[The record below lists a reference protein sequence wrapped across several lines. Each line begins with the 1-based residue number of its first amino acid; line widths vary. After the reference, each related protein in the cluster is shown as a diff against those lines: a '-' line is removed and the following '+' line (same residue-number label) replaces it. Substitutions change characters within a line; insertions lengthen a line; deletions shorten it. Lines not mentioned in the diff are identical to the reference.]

1 MDPNTTPAI
10 PPPLG
15 QESNL
20 IDPYTMAPQRIAV
33 SVVALLL
40 CVLSVAGR
48 LYARILLKKFN
59 LDDSFTTIALI
70 ATEYGDGKHLWNV
83 SQADFQQDLFLEN
96 LLEIVYGPTMFT
108 IKYVILNQISTIFFD
123 HRRKVA
129 VSRFIKA
136 LILVNFLFFFSI
148 TIAFALACMPREKIW
163 KPQIDGYCI
172 NTKVLVAVGSSFNV
186 VSDITIF
193 LTPIA
198 AVSKLKLEFKK
209 KLKATAVFAV
219 GILAILASV
228 LRLYYGLWL
237 FWTMDITWA
246 ISPVG
251 QWTIAEFSFGYLIA
265 ASPYLPRL
273 FMHIRGV
280 DKIELHPSFNNRS
293 YHSGGKT
300 VVPSRDG
307 NWEELTGRSEEG
319 ISENLRV

>member
-1 MDPNTTPAI
+1 
-10 PPPLG
+10 
-15 QESNL
+15 
-20 IDPYTMAPQRIAV
+20 
-33 SVVALLL
+33 
-40 CVLSVAGR
+40 
-48 LYARILLKKFN
+48 
-59 LDDSFTTIALI
+59 
-70 ATEYGDGKHLWNV
+70 
-83 SQADFQQDLFLEN
+83 
-96 LLEIVYGPTMFT
+96 MFT

-219 GILAILASV
+219 GILYDYPSKTHPA
-228 LRLYYGLWL
+228 W
-237 FWTMDITWA
+237 DH
-246 ISPVG
+246 
-251 QWTIAEFSFGYLIA
+251 YL
-265 ASPYLPRL
+265 L
-273 FMHIRGV
+273 
-280 DKIELHPSFNNRS
+280 
-293 YHSGGKT
+293 T
-300 VVPSRDG
+300 VC
-307 NWEELTGRSEEG
+307 
-319 ISENLRV
+319 II